1 MSFEDNI
8 KEWVALDNQL
18 KLYNDKIKQLR
29 DKRTLVSD
37 KILSVDN
44 FETKLKN
51 KTLEI
56 SDGKLKFVSTKISPS
71 LSFKYVED
79 SLSKMIK
86 NERQVEQIMRYLKEN
101 REIKIVPEIK
111 RFS

>member
-37 KILSVDN
+37 KILSIDN

>member
-29 DKRTLVSD
+29 DKRTTVSD

-79 SLSKMIK
+79 SLSKIIK
-86 NERQVEQIMRYLKEN
+86 NEKQVEQLCDI
-101 REIKIVPEIK
+101 
-111 RFS
+111 